1 MKFLRT
7 EKSTII
13 WYSITC
19 LVLVGLS
26 CIGLIYGCWE
36 VVVCIALSSLFSL
49 GHLCVCLFYKAKPDE
64 SQKNSF
70 AVLSL
75 TLFRLFFIILAII
88 VPALIIYFVPNSA
101 SAIVA
106 LEKKRYLFILF
117 TGIPVFTSLIYFYL
131 WSTKQ

>member
-13 WYSITC
+13 WYSITS
-19 LVLVGLS
+19 LVLIGLS

-36 VVVCIALSSLFSL
+36 VVASVGLSSLFSL
-49 GHLCVCLFYKAKPDE
+49 GHLCICLFYKAKPDE
-64 SQKNSF
+64 SQKNGF

-88 VPALIIYFVPNSA
+88 IPALIIYFVPNSA
-101 SAIVA
+101 SMIVA
-106 LEKKRYLFILF
+106 LEKKRFLFILF
-117 TGIPVFTSLIYFYL
+117 TGLPIFTNLLYFYL